1 MYRIGTSH
9 VSVPA
14 LQAHPDN
21 EQCNNKRNSCTD
33 DKFIMIP
40 TVDVCFKNL
49 MHNAKV
55 RKGFLAALLKVDPET
70 ITKF

>member
-1 MYRIGTSH
+1 MESTNLS
-9 VSVPA
+9 P
-14 LQAHPDN
+14 
-21 EQCNNKRNSCTD
+21 KRNRCTD

-55 RKGFLAALLKVDPET
+55 RKGFLAAHS
-70 ITKF
+70 